1 MSTFVGFGFGAIQGG
16 LFLPE
21 AFSSHFFSRLVVAE
35 IDPKTVEQVRKQK
48 GTYFCNIAESDRV
61 RVIKIEGVEIYNPM
75 DLEDRVKLVRAIA
88 EAQEIC
94 TALPSFTLYDAGE
107 DSVAKIMC
115 EGLKIKMESPEL
127 PSGVI
132 YAAENDSRAA
142 SRLRMACQ
150 KYLPNLSEE
159 KVVFS
164 ETVIAKMCSVV
175 TDPTRIDAEELIPI
189 VEEFP
194 KAFLVEAFNQILIEE
209 KQPHGFIRGL
219 KKFNTKED
227 LDPFATSKFLG
238 HNAIHALLGYLAKEQ
253 GIAYLH
259 EAGKQKDL
267 MEMVRSAFIDEVG
280 AGLCKEFSQVCD
292 PLFSE
297 EGFCDYVDDAL
308 LRMVNPYLRDP
319 VDRVTRDPVRK
330 LGWEDRF
337 IGSMKLAS
345 RAGVEPKILAKGAAL
360 ALQCACVENK
370 WDSPK
375 IGLDEI
381 WSDISE
387 TEQNDIRGLILGSC

>member
-21 AFSSHFFSRLVVAE
+21 ASSSHFFSRLVVAE
-35 IDPKTVEQVRKQK
+35 IDPKTVEQVRKHK

-75 DLEDRVKLVRAIA
+75 VLEDRVKLVRAIA

-107 DSVAKIMC
+107 DSVAKIIC
-115 EGLKIKMESPEL
+115 EGLKIKMESHEL
-127 PSGVI
+127 PSAVM

-175 TDPTRIDAEELIPI
+175 TDPIRIDAEELIPI
-189 VEEFP
+189 VKDFP

-209 KQPHGFIRGL
+209 RQPHGFTRGL
-219 KKFNTKED
+219 KKFHTKED
-227 LDPFATSKFLG
+227 LDPFAISKFLG

-253 GIAYLH
+253 GIAYMH

-267 MEMVRSAFIDEVG
+267 MEMVRSAFIDEAG
-280 AGLCKEFSQVCD
+280 AGLCKEFSQVGD
-292 PLFSE
+292 SLFSE
-297 EGFCDYVDDAL
+297 VGFCDYVDDAL
-308 LRMVNPYLRDP
+308 IRMVNPYLRDP

-330 LGWEDRF
+330 LGWEDRL
-337 IGSMKLAS
+337 IGSMKLAC

-370 WDSPK
+370 WDSPE

-381 WSDISE
+381 WRDISE

>member
-21 AFSSHFFSRLVVAE
+21 ASSSHFFSRLVVAE
-35 IDPKTVEQVRKQK
+35 IDPKTVEQVRKHK

-75 DLEDRVKLVRAIA
+75 VLEDRVKLVRAIA

-107 DSVAKIMC
+107 DSVAKIIC
-115 EGLKIKMESPEL
+115 EGLKIKMESHEL
-127 PSGVI
+127 PSAVM

-175 TDPTRIDAEELIPI
+175 TDPIRIDAEELIPI
-189 VEEFP
+189 VEDFP

-209 KQPHGFIRGL
+209 RQPHGFTRGL
-219 KKFNTKED
+219 KKFHTKED
-227 LDPFATSKFLG
+227 LDPFAISKFLG

-253 GIAYLH
+253 GIAYMH

-267 MEMVRSAFIDEVG
+267 MEMVRSAFIDEAG
-280 AGLCKEFSQVCD
+280 AGLCKEFSQVSD

-297 EGFCDYVDDAL
+297 VGFCDYVDDAL
-308 LRMVNPYLRDP
+308 IRMVNPYLRDP

-330 LGWEDRF
+330 LGWEDRL
-337 IGSMKLAS
+337 IGSMKLAC

-370 WDSPK
+370 WDSPE

-381 WSDISE
+381 WRDISE

>member
-21 AFSSHFFSRLVVAE
+21 ASSSHFFSRLVVAE
-35 IDPKTVEQVRKQK
+35 IDPKTVEQVRKHK

-75 DLEDRVKLVRAIA
+75 VLEDRVKLVRAIA

-107 DSVAKIMC
+107 DSVAKIIC
-115 EGLKIKMESPEL
+115 EGLKIKMESHEL
-127 PSGVI
+127 PSAVI

-175 TDPTRIDAEELIPI
+175 IDPIRIDAEELIPI

-209 KQPHGFIRGL
+209 KQPYGFIRGL
-219 KKFNTKED
+219 KKFHTKED
-227 LDPFATSKFLG
+227 LDPFAISKFLG
-238 HNAIHALLGYLAKEQ
+238 HNAIHALLGYLAKQQ
-253 GIAYLH
+253 GIAYMH

-267 MEMVRSAFIDEVG
+267 MEMVRSAFIDEAG
-280 AGLCKEFSQVCD
+280 AGLCKEFSQVSD

-297 EGFCDYVDDAL
+297 VGFCDYVDDAL
-308 LRMVNPYLRDP
+308 IRMVNPFLRDP

-330 LGWEDRF
+330 LGWEDRL
-337 IGSMKLAS
+337 IGSMKLAC

-370 WDSPK
+370 WGSPK

-381 WSDISE
+381 WRDISE

>member
-21 AFSSHFFSRLVVAE
+21 ASSSHFFSRLVVAE
-35 IDPKTVEQVRKQK
+35 IDPKTVEQVRKHK

-75 DLEDRVKLVRAIA
+75 VLEDRVKLVRAIA

-107 DSVAKIMC
+107 DSVAKIIC
-115 EGLKIKMESPEL
+115 EGLKIKMESHEL
-127 PSGVI
+127 PSAVI

-175 TDPTRIDAEELIPI
+175 IDPIRIDAEELIPI

-209 KQPHGFIRGL
+209 KQPYGFIRGL
-219 KKFNTKED
+219 KKFHTKED
-227 LDPFATSKFLG
+227 LDPFAISKFLG
-238 HNAIHALLGYLAKEQ
+238 HNAIHALLGYLAKQQ
-253 GIAYLH
+253 GIAYMH

-267 MEMVRSAFIDEVG
+267 MEMVRSAFIDEAG
-280 AGLCKEFSQVCD
+280 AGLCKEFSQVSD

-297 EGFCDYVDDAL
+297 VGFCDYVDDAL
-308 LRMVNPYLRDP
+308 TRMVNPFLRDP

-330 LGWEDRF
+330 LGWEDRL
-337 IGSMKLAS
+337 IGSMKLAC

-370 WDSPK
+370 WGSPK

-381 WSDISE
+381 WRDISE

>member
-21 AFSSHFFSRLVVAE
+21 ASSSHFFSRLVVAE
-35 IDPKTVEQVRKQK
+35 IDPKTVEQVRKHK

-75 DLEDRVKLVRAIA
+75 VLEDRVKLVRAIA

-107 DSVAKIMC
+107 DSVAKIIC
-115 EGLKIKMESPEL
+115 EGLKIKMESHEL
-127 PSGVI
+127 PSAVM

-175 TDPTRIDAEELIPI
+175 TDPIRIDAEELIPI
-189 VEEFP
+189 VKDFP

-209 KQPHGFIRGL
+209 RQPHGFTRGL
-219 KKFNTKED
+219 KKFHTKED
-227 LDPFATSKFLG
+227 LDPFAISKFLG

-253 GIAYLH
+253 GIAYMH

-267 MEMVRSAFIDEVG
+267 MEMVRSAFIDEAG
-280 AGLCKEFSQVCD
+280 AGLCKEFSQVSD

-297 EGFCDYVDDAL
+297 VGFCDYVDDAL
-308 LRMVNPYLRDP
+308 IRMVNPYLRDP

-330 LGWEDRF
+330 LGWEDRL
-337 IGSMKLAS
+337 IGSMKLAC

-370 WDSPK
+370 WDSPE

-381 WSDISE
+381 WRDISE

>member
-21 AFSSHFFSRLVVAE
+21 ASSSHFFSRLVVAE
-35 IDPKTVEQVRKQK
+35 IDPKTVEQVRKHK

-75 DLEDRVKLVRAIA
+75 VLEDRVKLVRAIA

-107 DSVAKIMC
+107 DSVAKIIC
-115 EGLKIKMESPEL
+115 EGLKIKMESHEL
-127 PSGVI
+127 PSAVI

-175 TDPTRIDAEELIPI
+175 IDPIRIDAEELIPI

-219 KKFNTKED
+219 KKFHTKED
-227 LDPFATSKFLG
+227 LDPFAISKFLG
-238 HNAIHALLGYLAKEQ
+238 HNAIHALLGYLAKQQ
-253 GIAYLH
+253 GIAYMH

-267 MEMVRSAFIDEVG
+267 MDMVRSAFINEAG
-280 AGLCKEFSQVCD
+280 AGLCKEFSRVGD

-297 EGFCDYVDDAL
+297 VGFCDYVDDAL
-308 LRMVNPYLRDP
+308 IRMVNPYLRDP

-330 LGWEDRF
+330 LGWEDRL
-337 IGSMKLAS
+337 IGSMKLAC

-370 WDSPK
+370 WDSPE

-381 WSDISE
+381 WRDISE